1 MPDDLTA
8 PGPFDDELSYEGS
21 GLPKTTNW
29 WGAFVIG
36 LAGTILVTGIAPV
49 MVTSL
54 GAASIPIIL
63 VITITGYLLCLF
75 LAELS
80 AMMPDRSGG
89 SPSYAYPA
97 YKEKWPRLAEHIN
110 GFTAWAYWLG
120 WFPVAPLNMILA
132 SFYIVDRFQLST
144 AGFTP
149 IHTPIA
155 YWTLGI
161 SIVGIL
167 LLTIPALLGLRFGTV
182 FATTLAFLSM
192 IPLTFLA
199 ISWIFHPS
207 VVDFGQ
213 LFHFR
218 HTDGSGFFASQFHH
232 GWLTLALAFSFL
244 LTWNVIAMEAAACY
258 IGETRNPDR
267 DAKIAMNLEG
277 AYGLFIYVMIPV
289 AFVIVI
295 GNTALGSASLVDPK
309 TIFVHF
315 ASKVFG
321 AGAGSNVL
329 NWLIA
334 IMLILA
340 LILSALNAIT
350 GTARSLHQMATDG
363 QFPRWF
369 HHVNRHGV
377 PDRSMLFNVAC
388 SIVLV
393 FAGGAVE
400 IYTFSNVGYL
410 ASFIPVLIGYY
421 LLRKHRPN
429 VRRPFKLPEWMKYVA
444 LAIAALYTLIYFYG
458 GPVYASCSCNA
469 AGRKTLPYYFIGIAV
484 LLSYLPLYYW
494 RKRDDRR
501 AEATASPVPHG
512 MPAPGTAS
520 R

>member
-1 MPDDLTA
+1 MPEDLTA
-8 PGPFDDELSYEGS
+8 PGPFEDELSYEGS

-54 GAASIPIIL
+54 GAASVPIIL
-63 VITITGYLLCLF
+63 VITISGYVLCLF

-89 SPSYAYPA
+89 SPAYAYPA
-97 YKEKWPRLAEHIN
+97 YKDRWPRLAEHIN

-132 SFYIVDRFQLST
+132 SFYIVDRFGLST
-144 AGFTP
+144 SGFTP
-149 IHTPIA
+149 ISTPIA

-167 LLTIPALLGLRFGTV
+167 LLFIPALLGLRFGTV
-182 FATTLAFLSM
+182 FATTLALLSM

-218 HTDGSGFFASQFHH
+218 HPDGTGFFASQFHH
-232 GWLTLALAFSFL
+232 GWLTLAIAFSFL

-277 AYGLFIYVMIPV
+277 AYGVFIYVMIPV
-289 AFVIVI
+289 AFIIVL
-295 GNTALGSASLVDPK
+295 GTKALGNAALVDPK

-321 AGAGSNVL
+321 AGAGSNLL

-340 LILSALNAIT
+340 LVLSALNAIT
-350 GTARSLHQMATDG
+350 GTARSLHQMSTDG
-363 QFPRWF
+363 QFPRF
-369 HHVNRHGV
+369 FQHVNRHGV
-377 PDRSMLFNVAC
+377 PDRSMVFNVVC
-388 SIVLV
+388 SILVV

-421 LLRKHRPN
+421 LLRRDRPN
-429 VRRPFKLPEWMKYVA
+429 VRRPFRLPEWMKYVA
-444 LAIAALYTLIYFYG
+444 LAMAALYAVIYFYG
-458 GPVYASCSCNA
+458 GPLYASCSCNA
-469 AGRKTLPYYFIGIAV
+469 AGHKTLPYYFIGLGV
-484 LLSYLPLYYW
+484 LASYLPLYYW
-494 RKRDDRR
+494 RKRADRR
-501 AEATASPVPHG
+501 VAQTAPVG
-512 MPAPGTAS
+512 AVPAPGAGP
-520 R
+520 

>member
-161 SIVGIL
+161 CIVGIL

-199 ISWIFHPS
+199 IAWIFHPA